1 MSWAAFAVVR
11 GALEELTIWDV
22 EETRMQ
28 YLYYFVEWSRPGRL
42 IKVSD
47 MRFERGN
54 GVSAMG
60 SRLSM

>member
-28 YLYYFVEWSRPGRL
+28 YLYYIF
-42 IKVSD
+42 
-47 MRFERGN
+47 RG
-54 GVSAMG
+54 VVTTG
-60 SRLSM
+60 SFDQGQRHEV